1 MSTIFFI
8 FILFFIFSGYIFYG
22 NFLSK
27 ILGIDE
33 KRKTPAFTKYDGVDY
48 VPAKNPLV
56 LFGHHFSSIA
66 GAGPII
72 GPVFAYIFWGWLGVI
87 IWIIMGSIFM
97 GGVHDFVSMFVSIRE
112 DGKSIGDISEEY
124 ISKRAG
130 LIFSIFLWFAL
141 IIVIAVFTSLCARTL
156 VSMPEIVLPS
166 IGLIFVALFIGFLIY
181 KINAGFLNSTII
193 GIILLTI
200 LLILGEK
207 FPVKINFKNAFLI
220 WMIVLL
226 VYSYFASILPVNILL
241 QPRDYLSSFLL
252 FFGIG
257 VMIIGILLKPSPLKN
272 IQFFKFSSE
281 AGFLFPV
288 MFITVACGAIS
299 GFHSLV
305 ASGTSSKQI
314 ANEKDIKIIS
324 YGGML
329 LEGILAVCALFV
341 VAFGLSEVPAGK
353 NPLEIFSLGFSKTVF
368 FLGKYSAFISLII
381 LNTFILTTLDTATRI
396 TRLLTQEITGL
407 KNKLITTLIVVLVG
421 GYLALSGTWQTL
433 WPLFGASNQ
442 LVAAIALLTCSA
454 WLIYKKKNHL
464 ITLIPATIMFLIT
477 LSALI
482 IKIPEL
488 LKYKNYLLF
497 SLDIILI
504 ILGFFIIGEF
514 LKNFLQN
521 KKFFKLNKI
530 FLNRIKLL

>member
-1 MSTIFFI
+1 V
-8 FILFFIFSGYIFYG
+8 ILILILLGYIFYG
-22 NFLSK
+22 NFISK

-33 KRKTPAFTKYDGVDY
+33 NRKTPALSKFDGVDY

-66 GAGPII
+66 GAGPIV
-72 GPVFAYIFWGWLGVI
+72 GPVFAYIFWGWIDVI
-87 IWIIMGSIFM
+87 IWIILGSIFM
-97 GGVHDFVSMFVSIRE
+97 GGVHDFVSMFVSIRKE
-112 DGKSIGDISEEY
+112 GKSIGDVAEKY

-130 LIFSIFLWFAL
+130 FTFLIFLWFAL
-141 IIVIAVFTSLCARTL
+141 IIVIAIFASLCAKTF

-166 IGLIFVALFIGFLIY
+166 LGLIFIALFTGFLIY
-181 KINAGFLNSTII
+181 RTNTGILASTII
-193 GIILLTI
+193 GIILLAI

-207 FPVKINFKNAFLI
+207 FPIKINFKNAFLI
-220 WMIVLL
+220 WMVVLL
-226 VYSYFASILPVNILL
+226 IYSYFASILPVNILL

-257 VMIIGILLKPSPLKN
+257 VMAAGIFLKPVPLENAKLFN
-272 IQFFKFSSE
+272 FSSK

-314 ANEKDIKIIS
+314 TNEKDTKTIG

-329 LEGILAVCALFV
+329 LEGILAASALFV
-341 VAFGLSEVPAGK
+341 VAFGLSKIPQGK
-353 NPLEIFSLGFSKTVF
+353 NPLEVFSLGFSKTVF
-368 FLGKYSAFISLII
+368 FLGKYSAFIALVI
-381 LNTFILTTLDTATRI
+381 LNAFILTTLDTATRI

-407 KNKLITTLIVVLVG
+407 KNKWITTLIIILVG
-421 GYLALSGTWQTL
+421 GYFAISGTWQTL

-442 LVAAIALLTCSA
+442 LVAAIALLTGTA
-454 WLIYKKKNHL
+454 WLIHKKKNHL
-464 ITLIPATIMFLIT
+464 ITLIPAIIMFLIT

-482 IKIPEL
+482 LKMPEL
-488 LKYKNYLLF
+488 LKAKNYLLF
-497 SLDIILI
+497 SIDVILV
-504 ILGFFIIGEF
+504 ILGFFIIWEF
-514 LKNFLQN
+514 LRK
-521 KKFFKLNKI
+521 
-530 FLNRIKLL
+530 R